1 MGADENQPPRH
12 PDGTFAASSFGAV
25 YDALDREVKRIDQL
39 RAADQLAV
47 AAALS
52 AAEKAVAAA
61 LSASK
66 EAVNKAEEAQLRTN
80 VGQNEFRQQLKDQAG
95 TLASL
100 AELHA
105 IETALR
111 EADERLLAAI
121 GELRSRLDVGPPSL
135 GVLQARSDNDVGRRA
150 GALDTR
156 TLAFAIVGVV
166 VGVIAAIGYI
176 VAIVKP

>member
-1 MGADENQPPRH
+1 MTEPHQGRL
-12 PDGTFAASSFGAV
+12 PDGTYAQSSFGAV

-80 VGQNEFRQQLKDQAG
+80 TGQNEFRQQLKDQAN
-95 TLASL
+95 TLATL
-100 AELHA
+100 AELHS
-105 IETALR
+105 IEQTLR

-121 GELRSRLDVGPPSL
+121 NDLRSRLDVGPPSL
-135 GVLQARSDNDVGRRA
+135 GVLQARSDRDIGRRV

-156 TLAFAIVGVV
+156 QLVFALAGLV
-166 VGVIAAIGYI
+166 VGVIAAIGYV
-176 VAIVKP
+176 VAILKP

>member
-1 MGADENQPPRH
+1 MSEPQPR
-12 PDGTFAASSFGAV
+12 DTNGQYATASFASV

-80 VGQNEFRQQLKDQAG
+80 TSQNEFRGQLKDQAS
-95 TLASL
+95 TFASL
-100 AELHA
+100 IELHS
-105 IETALR
+105 IEAALR
-111 EADERLLAAI
+111 EADDRLLAAI
-121 GELRSRLDVGPPSL
+121 NDLRSRLDVGPPSL
-135 GVLQARSDNDVGRRA
+135 GVLQARSDNDIGRRA
-150 GALDTR
+150 GAFDQRQLVFG
-156 TLAFAIVGVV
+156 LVGVV
-166 VGVIAAIGYI
+166 VGIIAAIGYV